1 MKKNK
6 ILIIL
11 IIIISFIICNLCIEY
26 NFNFQIKD
34 IIMYPINKIISS
46 KKVINNDS
54 FLIESL
60 KNKNKEIEEL
70 KKTLEL
76 KTINSNY
83 KVINASI
90 TYRNMEYFYNEITIN
105 KGKKDGITKDS
116 PVIVSEGLIGRI
128 NKVTN
133 YSSTIKLITSASINN
148 MLSVQINTK
157 SGYVYGILNNYD
169 KETNSFIIEGIS
181 SNTEISPGDVVST
194 TGLGNIYTSG
204 IIIGKVVRIQKDNFD
219 LANILK
225 VEPIV
230 DFNNFHY
237 VSVLE
242 QIND

>member
-1 MKKNK
+1 
-6 ILIIL
+6 
-11 IIIISFIICNLCIEY
+11 
-26 NFNFQIKD
+26 
-34 IIMYPINKIISS
+34 MYPINKIISS